1 MKVETGRKNRIGV
14 VLAAAVIVLC
24 WTGGSHGA
32 RSAASDPL
40 ASVKTK
46 LIRDGFD
53 PKQVAELFQPQP
65 PLSYQ
70 TVALTLRIREGRLN
84 YDQFLSP
91 VALAKAR
98 DFLRSNESLLARAEE
113 TYLVDRRVIV
123 AILLVETGFGSYT
136 GKTPTLGVLTTFA
149 LMDEKSSRDR
159 VWRLL
164 TPRDRQHWGRE
175 AFDQKLQDRSRW
187 AYDEL
192 RALLQLQSERTVR
205 PHSLKGSVMGA
216 VGWPQFLPSSLV
228 KYGVDGDRDGRIDLY
243 EPTDA
248 IFSVAN
254 YLHGH
259 GWADGLD
266 REGREK
272 VIYTYNHSR
281 PYTRTV
287 IDVAER
293 LPR

>member
-1 MKVETGRKNRIGV
+1 M
-14 VLAAAVIVLC
+14 VLC
-24 WTGGSHGA
+24 HNVSHGA
-32 RSAASDPL
+32 RDAGVDTL
-40 ASVKTK
+40 TTVRER
-46 LIRDGFD
+46 LIGEGFD
-53 PKQVAELFQPQP
+53 AVQVAELFQPSP
-65 PLSYQ
+65 SLSYQ
-70 TVALTLRIREGRLN
+70 TVALTLRMREGKMN
-84 YDQFLSP
+84 YGQFLSSA
-91 VALAKAR
+91 ALARAR
-98 DFLRSNESLLARAEE
+98 EFLGAFESLLARAEE
-113 TYLVDRRVIV
+113 TYAVDRRVVV

-136 GKTPTLGVLTTFA
+136 GKTPTLGILATFA
-149 LMDEKSSRDR
+149 LMDDKNCRDR

-164 TPRDRQHWGRE
+164 RPKDRQHWGRD
-175 AFDQKLQDRSRW
+175 AFDKKLMDRSRW

-192 RALLQLQSERTVR
+192 RALLRLHAGRVVR
-205 PHSLKGSVMGA
+205 AQTLRGSVMGA

-228 KYGVDGDRDGRIDLY
+228 RYGVDGDLDGRIDLY

-266 REGREK
+266 REGREN

-287 IDVAER
+287 IDVAEL

>member
-1 MKVETGRKNRIGV
+1 MALATA
-14 VLAAAVIVLC
+14 VLLF
-24 WTGGSHGA
+24 WTGASYGA
-32 RSAASDPL
+32 RNAGADPL
-40 ASVKTK
+40 ASVKRK
-46 LIRDGFD
+46 LIQDGFA
-53 PKQVAELFQPQP
+53 PQQVAELFQPQP

-84 YDQFLSP
+84 YEQFLSP
-91 VALAKAR
+91 VALAKAGA
-98 DFLRSNESLLARAEE
+98 FLKSNEELLAKAEE
-113 TYLVDRRVIV
+113 TYSVDRRVIV

-136 GKTPTLGVLTTFA
+136 GKTPTLGILATFA

-164 TPRDRQHWGRE
+164 APRDRQQWGRE

-192 RALLQLQSERTVR
+192 RALLQLQGQRMVR
-205 PHSLKGSVMGA
+205 PHILKGSVMGA

-243 EPTDA
+243 EPSDA

-259 GWADGLD
+259 GWADDLN
-266 REGREK
+266 REDREK
-272 VIYTYNHSR
+272 VIFTYNRSR

-293 LPR
+293 LRR